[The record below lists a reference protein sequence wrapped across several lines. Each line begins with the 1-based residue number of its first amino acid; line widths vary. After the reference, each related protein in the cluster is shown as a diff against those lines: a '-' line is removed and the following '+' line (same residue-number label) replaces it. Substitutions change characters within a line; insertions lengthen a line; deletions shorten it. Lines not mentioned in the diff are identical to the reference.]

1 LTIIGEIQEIVDA
14 AANNTSGFNLKMSLD
29 NKRGFSQSL
38 AKSFNQLSISVEN
51 SLNDIMR
58 VANGMT
64 PVTNKGVSVIGQ
76 MMATMDSIKESSN
89 KISEIVFIID
99 EITFQTNIL
108 ALNAAV
114 EAARAGNQGRGFAV
128 VADEVRTLS
137 QRVANSS
144 REIKELVSD
153 SGEKITSGNK
163 LVSYAG
169 QTMEEI
175 ATSIRS
181 VIAIVSEISSASSG
195 EYNQK
200 PFPSP

>member
-1 LTIIGEIQEIVDA
+1 
-14 AANNTSGFNLKMSLD
+14 
-29 NKRGFSQSL
+29 
-38 AKSFNQLSISVEN
+38 
-51 SLNDIMR
+51 
-58 VANGMT
+58 
-64 PVTNKGVSVIGQ
+64 
-76 MMATMDSIKESSN
+76 
-89 KISEIVFIID
+89 
-99 EITFQTNIL
+99 
-108 ALNAAV
+108 V

-175 ATSIRS
+175 AASIRS

-195 EYNQK
+195 DYNQK
-200 PFPSP
+200 PFPNP